1 MGPIKGRCFVMHV
14 LDPKSRIS
22 KHKGERAMKVLV
34 CGATGYLGSHIADA
48 AKARGHQVFGLAR
61 SEASARKLRASEI
74 EPVPGDLT
82 DTASLP
88 PLIDTVDAVISI
100 AQVMLEEEYAAA
112 KVMLERMEGT
122 GKTFIFTSGTGLLS
136 QKTDGNWSEDTFA
149 EDDPFVPS
157 KYIGARLETET
168 MVRSFADRGMRA
180 MVVRPPLMWGNGG
193 CRTIENF
200 YVSAAKTGAVCYLG
214 AGLNLYSNVHVED
227 MAEAFMLA
235 LEKGVSGALYHCVSG
250 EENYRSIAEAIARHL
265 GVPTRSVS
273 FPDAVEIWD
282 KFTALIAFSVCS
294 RSRSPRARREL
305 GWTPSPEKLDILQEV
320 INPAYSERM
329 SAGRSMPSASA

>member
-1 MGPIKGRCFVMHV
+1 
-14 LDPKSRIS
+14 
-22 KHKGERAMKVLV
+22 MKVLV
-34 CGATGYLGSHIADA
+34 CGATGYLGSHIAGA
-48 AKARGHQVFGLAR
+48 AKAQGHHVLGLAR
-61 SEASARKLRASEI
+61 SDASAERLRQTGV
-74 EPVPGDLT
+74 EPVCGDLT
-82 DTASLP
+82 DPASVLP
-88 PLIDTVDAVISI
+88 LVDEVDAVISI
-100 AQVMLEEEYAAA
+100 AQVMLEQEYAAA
-112 KVMLERMEGT
+112 KAMLERMEGT
-122 GKTFIFTSGTGLLS
+122 GKTFVFTSGTGLIS

-168 MVRSFADRGMRA
+168 LVRSFADRGMRA

-227 MAEAFMLA
+227 LAQMFMLA

-250 EENYRSIAEAIARHL
+250 EENYRSMAEAIGRHL
-265 GVPTRSVS
+265 GLPTRSIT
-273 FPDAVEIWD
+273 FPEAAEIWD

-305 GWTPSPEKLDILQEV
+305 GWAPSPDKLDILQEV
-320 INPAYSERM
+320 INPIYRERM
-329 SAGRSMPSASA
+329 MAERAKPSASA

>member
-1 MGPIKGRCFVMHV
+1 
-14 LDPKSRIS
+14 
-22 KHKGERAMKVLV
+22 MKVLV

-48 AKARGHQVFGLAR
+48 AKAQGHHVLGLAR
-61 SEASARKLRASEI
+61 SDASAQRLRQAGV
-74 EPVPGDLT
+74 EPVSGDLT
-82 DTASLP
+82 DPASVLP
-88 PLIDTVDAVISI
+88 LVDDVDAVISI
-100 AQVMLEEEYAAA
+100 AQVMLEQEYAAA
-112 KVMLERMEGT
+112 KAMLERMEGT
-122 GKTFIFTSGTGLLS
+122 GKTFVFTSGTGLIS

-168 MVRSFADRGMRA
+168 LVRSFADRGMRA

-227 MAEAFMLA
+227 LAQMFMLA

-250 EENYRSIAEAIARHL
+250 EENYRSMAEAIGRHL
-265 GVPTRSVS
+265 GLPTRSIT
-273 FPDAVEIWD
+273 FAEAAEIWD

-305 GWTPSPEKLDILQEV
+305 GWAPSPDKLDILQEV
-320 INPAYSERM
+320 INPLYRERM
-329 SAGRSMPSASA
+329 MAERAKPSASA